1 MTTKPYFVT
10 IPVSSFTAS
19 DSWEHWTWAG
29 RWLEMFVGSPQQPAE
44 IFLDHTQGTQ
54 AAVISHLPSL
64 RTDSPE
70 LLPWVRLHCLQ
81 EHPAATL
88 TCLGCLEY
96 SQKEVLGNLR
106 AETFQDPIS
115 YMHNF
120 GNSPQHQRKNAIYLQ
135 TVTVGHVKTTGT
147 NSSFKSFL

>member
-1 MTTKPYFVT
+1 MSRLLSGDVCWKPTTTSRDVFGPHSRNTK
-10 IPVSSFTAS
+10 
-19 DSWEHWTWAG
+19 
-29 RWLEMFVGSPQQPAE
+29 
-44 IFLDHTQGTQ
+44 

-81 EHPAATL
+81 EHPAATS

-96 SQKEVLGNLR
+96 SQNEVLGNLR
-106 AETFQDPIS
+106 AETFQVPIS

-120 GNSPQHQRKNAIYLQ
+120 GNSPHHQRKNAIYLQ

-147 NSSFKSFL
+147 NRSFKSFLQETHEFSMIKFPNELLNSNVVFG